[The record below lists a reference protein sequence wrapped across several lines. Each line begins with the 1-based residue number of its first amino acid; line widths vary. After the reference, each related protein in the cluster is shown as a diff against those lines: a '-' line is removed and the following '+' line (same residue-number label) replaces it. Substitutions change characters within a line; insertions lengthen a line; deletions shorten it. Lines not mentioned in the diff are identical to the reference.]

1 MEYEQGALES
11 MAVNASRSFELQGN
25 QSKDCNTPSLTD
37 LLSMNKQIEDK
48 ADKHFATKL
57 KEEFKCDS
65 KGATSALST
74 AIQHLED
81 KMQVSAKY
89 LPPLV
94 KSTRPSDPQE
104 HEGFGVLAVQ
114 HMAYKLRL
122 VLLSRQLPVCGGR
135 RRDGDLRQMFGVCA
149 AQGGERSRH
158 HLAAAAVQE
167 PSIHSD
173 GFQAAKFEADARM
186 ADFPATEAKRRAVG
200 WAGWNFSQSLSGG
213 LF

>member
-1 MEYEQGALES
+1 MEYGQGALES

-25 QSKDCNTPSLTD
+25 QSKDCNAPSLTD

-94 KSTRPSDPQE
+94 KSTRHQVIHKNTKALVFLPSTNCGWYYYLAYYQFV
-104 HEGFGVLAVQ
+104 EGGDAMVTCA
-114 HMAYKLRL
+114 KCL
-122 VLLSRQLPVCGGR
+122 VS
-135 RRDGDLRQMFGVCA
+135 
-149 AQGGERSRH
+149 AQRKE
-158 HLAAAAVQE
+158 VNV
-167 PSIHSD
+167 
-173 GFQAAKFEADARM
+173 AD
-186 ADFPATEAKRRAVG
+186 TI
-200 WAGWNFSQSLSGG
+200 
-213 LF
+213 